1 MRAIPYRPLVLLL
14 PVLLLLLVAVPA
26 AAQCT
31 TDQDEICILF
41 DPEAAVCT
49 NCVNFTGGTLFA
61 YVLLLNPSEP
71 SGVLGFEFCHCGLP
85 PPPSYYLV
93 QYHYP
98 PQWTGSV
105 SIEPCFALGLETPIP
120 WAPAVQ
126 LIGIE
131 LLVFGNEPWCFGVE
145 PLEEPSLPDAM
156 AYAAGDDPLRLVA
169 MRPCTGPQQDPCRM
183 ACVNDPACPPPV
195 AAERTTWGA
204 VKGVYR

>member
-1 MRAIPYRPLVLLL
+1 MRAIPTRPLVLLL
-14 PVLLLLLVAVPA
+14 PLLILLLPAARA

-31 TDQDEICILF
+31 TDRDEICILF

-49 NCVNFTGGTLFA
+49 NCVSFTGGMLFA

-71 SGVLGFEFCHCGLP
+71 SGVSGFEFCHCGLP
-85 PPPSYYLV
+85 PPSSYFLV

-105 SIEPCFALGLETPIP
+105 TIEPCFALGLETPIP
-120 WAPAVQ
+120 WAPAIQ

-131 LLVFGNEPWCFGVE
+131 LLVFGIEPWCFGVE
-145 PLEEPSLPDAM
+145 PWEYAVLPGEM
-156 AYAAGDDPLRLVA
+156 AYTAGDDPLRLVV
-169 MRPCTGPQQDPCRM
+169 MRLCTGAQQDPCRM
-183 ACVNDPACPPPV
+183 ACINDPSCPPPV
-195 AAERTTWGA
+195 TTRSSTWGA